1 MKKKLLLAGGAVLL
15 CLWFMGNT
23 WVGKAAEQTVY
34 RGEEKTEAQAQQL
47 AEEIKDYELI
57 FLDEKERYIWPV
69 RFEDLGV
76 YGQIETEEK
85 GNQMQFTLALQYDLA
100 HILSCVEDFYGDYL
114 DQASDAYF
122 QISYDN
128 KITIVPEKDGQQL
141 LLMEIGQQVE
151 QALQAPLRQNVIVL
165 KSEWTHPEVSAQALE
180 RLEINGLLGEFSTRF
195 DASNQSRVNNVWLAS
210 TKINDYIL
218 MPGETFSFNETVG
231 PRTKERGFAEAGVIR
246 NRQHDVDVGGGVCQV
261 ATTLYNAARKS
272 GMTIVERHMHSLP
285 VHYVEKGRDAAVV
298 YGEKDLRFKNDTNH
312 AVLVRSYFA
321 YGKLLFKF
329 YGKI

>member
-1 MKKKLLLAGGAVLL
+1 MKRGLIAGGAILL
-15 CLWFMGNT
+15 CLCTMAGAWEGQ
-23 WVGKAAEQTVY
+23 AAEQTIAL
-34 RGEEKTEAQAQQL
+34 RSGITEAEAQQYTQAL
-47 AEEIKDYELI
+47 AEDELI
-57 FLDEKERYIWPV
+57 FLDEKGRYIWPV
-69 RFEDLGV
+69 RFEELGISGRLEAESQRREQAYV
-76 YGQIETEEK
+76 
-85 GNQMQFTLALQYDLA
+85 LHLQYDLE
-100 HILSCVEDFYGDYL
+100 HILSYVEDFYGEYL

-128 KITIVPEKDGQQL
+128 EVTIVPEKDGQQL
-141 LLMEIGQQVE
+141 LLAEIGQQVE
-151 QALQAPLRQNVIVL
+151 QALQAPRRQNVIVL
-165 KSEWTHPEVSAQALE
+165 KSQWTHPQVSAQSLE
-180 RLEINGLLGEFSTRF
+180 DLEINGFLGEFSTRF

-218 MPGETFSFNETVG
+218 MPGDIFSFNETVG

-272 GMTIVERHMHSLP
+272 GMTIVERHVHSLP

-298 YGEKDLRFKNDTNH
+298 YGEKDLRFKNDTGH
-312 AVLVRSYFA
+312 AVLIRSYFA

-329 YGKI
+329 YGNV